1 MQNHIRYVC
10 LVETG
15 KYFKCYLLSL
25 TTAVLT
31 VISAKPLNFL
41 I

>member
-1 MQNHIRYVC
+1 MQNHNRYVC

-25 TTAVLT
+25 TAVLT